1 MQLSLKSSRMWA
13 AWHRSLAGKNW
24 RTCWQEKMLAGDGW
38 FLAGPHLKMT
48 QLRLCI
54 NQWNENH
61 HPEPKI
67 YLKICFKKNKIAQLA
82 QKIVREMSS
91 TTCSSCS
98 SIWEAV
104 GWYLLLKYWGILGR
118 RKNRRKQMFHKQPN
132 LNNSLIFK
140 FKPKWFLLRKIF
152 SYYYSLLL
160 IFVVNLTKRIIRG
173 DTKLSGNIFKF
184 LYPHYKP

>member
-1 MQLSLKSSRMWA
+1 MTNSFTPRPRRNFYILLVMDFFSQKTPPWPIFVF
-13 AWHRSLAGKNW
+13 WEH
-24 RTCWQEKMLAGDGW
+24 TF
-38 FLAGPHLKMT
+38 FLVHPV
-48 QLRLCI
+48 CI
-54 NQWNENH
+54 NQWNETH

-118 RKNRRKQMFHKQPN
+118 RKNRRKQMIHKQPN

-140 FKPKWFLLRKIF
+140 FKPKWFLLWKIF